1 MLLHAYLL
9 ILVRVYVSV
18 KVFFGINSFSLYTPL
33 FLFSFNVFN
42 ALFILNVFL
51 SFLMNF
57 LQLMSFCQL
66 SGKGNTLL
74 YILLFVLLLFVFYSN
89 KRKCVFVTNLQFFVN
104 WLVFICVQLYIERI
118 FNWFFVPRNSIVICD
133 TNYHA
138 DFNLLIIFITRIGIE
153 RSEPEI

>member
-1 MLLHAYLL
+1 MNFYTHTFNTYIRKFKHAFALARIFTYTCKGLL
-9 ILVRVYVSV
+9 YVSV

-42 ALFILNVFL
+42 ALFILNVFF

-74 YILLFVLLLFVFYSN
+74 YILLFVLLLFVFYLN

-104 WLVFICVQLYIERI
+104 WLVFIRVQLYIERI
-118 FNWFFVPRNSIVICD
+118 FN
-133 TNYHA
+133 
-138 DFNLLIIFITRIGIE
+138 
-153 RSEPEI
+153 